1 MRISLYALLGIALT
15 AAPAVAQQPPMPP
28 KQVGVIELQM
38 QKVPRIVTLPGR
50 AVAGEEA
57 AIRPRVSGMVTE
69 ILYIGGSPIA
79 AGAPM
84 FRIDATIYEADVIA
98 AESEV
103 AAAAAVCLSRDLSI
117 RAGCRRRPGPLRW
130 LDQKLARPLQRS

>member
-69 ILYIGGSPIA
+69 IFIS
-79 AGAPM
+79 
-84 FRIDATIYEADVIA
+84 V
-98 AESEV
+98 V
-103 AAAAAVCLSRDLSI
+103 
-117 RAGCRRRPGPLRW
+117 
-130 LDQKLARPLQRS
+130 RPLPPGRRCSALMPPSMRQM